1 MLRPRRSSSLYSDAK
16 VRGSIHLS
24 SAKPRLVTGTFLL
37 ITVATFLYFLAV
49 GALIPTL
56 PLYVEGPLGGT
67 SVSVGLAVGA
77 FAISAVVLRPF
88 IGGISDRNGRKLL
101 MLGGAGLVGLS
112 MAAYSFADTLWLL
125 IGLRVVTGAG
135 EAAFYTG
142 AASAINDLAP
152 DARRGEALSYFSLAL
167 YSGLALGPILGE
179 SVLEAI
185 SFDAA
190 WFVAGAF
197 SGAAALLAWW
207 LPDTRP
213 PAGSVDVQEP
223 ALRRIVHPAGL
234 RPGTILASSVW
245 GLAGFS
251 AFVPLY
257 AKEIGL
263 GGSRSVFFTYSAVV
277 LGFRSLGARIPDLL
291 GPRKTASISLLC
303 TTLGLCIVATW
314 ADPIGLFGGAVV
326 FGVGQAMLFPAM
338 MTIAING
345 ARPSERGAVVGTF
358 TAFFDLAFG
367 LGSLSLGAVAHALGY
382 RGLFFSAAAI
392 SLGGFFLLQGYAR
405 NPRPSSVVSGHA
417 HDHPAPALRTQG
429 SDTSEMDAH
438 SVR

>member
-1 MLRPRRSSSLYSDAK
+1 M
-16 VRGSIHLS
+16 
-24 SAKPRLVTGTFLL
+24 
-37 ITVATFLYFLAV
+37 
-49 GALIPTL
+49 
-56 PLYVEGPLGGT
+56 
-67 SVSVGLAVGA
+67 GLAVGA

-88 IGGISDRNGRKLL
+88 IGGISDRRGRKLL
-101 MLGGAGLVGLS
+101 MLGGAGLVGVS
-112 MAAYSFADTLWLL
+112 MAAYTFADTLWLL
-125 IGLRVVTGAG
+125 VVLRVVTGAG

-190 WFVAGAF
+190 WLVAGAF

-213 PAGSVDVQEP
+213 PAGDASGEQEP
-223 ALRRIVHPAGL
+223 ALRRIIHPAGL

-263 GGSRSVFFTYSAVV
+263 GGSRAVFFTYSAVV

-291 GPRKTASISLLC
+291 GPRKTASISLLS
-303 TTLGLCIVATW
+303 TTVGLCIVAAW

-367 LGSLSLGAVAHALGY
+367 LGSLSLGGVAHALGY

-405 NPRPSSVVSGHA
+405 NPRVSTTPSTESSPA
-417 HDHPAPALRTQG
+417 SSKPLDDTAEPTRHDHEPNA
-429 SDTSEMDAH
+429 EMDAH

>member
-1 MLRPRRSSSLYSDAK
+1 
-16 VRGSIHLS
+16 
-24 SAKPRLVTGTFLL
+24 
-37 ITVATFLYFLAV
+37 
-49 GALIPTL
+49 
-56 PLYVEGPLGGT
+56 
-67 SVSVGLAVGA
+67 
-77 FAISAVVLRPF
+77 VVLRPF
-88 IGGISDRNGRKLL
+88 IGGISDRKGRKLL

-112 MAAYSFADTLWLL
+112 MAAYTLADTLWLL
-125 IGLRVVTGAG
+125 VGLRVITGAG

-179 SVLEAI
+179 SVLELI

-190 WFVAGAF
+190 WLVAGGF
-197 SGAAALLAWW
+197 SAAAALLAWW

-213 PAGSVDVQEP
+213 PVGDPDDGQQP

-263 GGSRSVFFTYSAVV
+263 GGSRTVFFTYSAVV

-291 GPRKTASISLLC
+291 GPRKTASISLLS
-303 TTLGLCIVATW
+303 TTAGLCIVAAW
-314 ADPIGLFGGAVV
+314 ADPIGLFAGAVV

-405 NPRPSSVVSGHA
+405 NPRATTTRPTPPEDTTESTHQGH
-417 HDHPAPALRTQG
+417 G
-429 SDTSEMDAH
+429 SDAPEMDAH

>member
-1 MLRPRRSSSLYSDAK
+1 
-16 VRGSIHLS
+16 
-24 SAKPRLVTGTFLL
+24 
-37 ITVATFLYFLAV
+37 
-49 GALIPTL
+49 
-56 PLYVEGPLGGT
+56 
-67 SVSVGLAVGA
+67 VGA
-77 FAISAVVLRPF
+77 FAISAVMLRPF
-88 IGGISDRNGRKLL
+88 IGGIGDRRGRKLL
-101 MLGGAGLVGLS
+101 MLGGAGLVAVS
-112 MAAYSFADTLWLL
+112 MMAYTLADSLWLL
-125 IGLRVVTGAG
+125 VVLRIFTGAG

-167 YSGLALGPILGE
+167 YSGLAVGPILGE

-185 SFDAA
+185 DFDTA
-190 WFVAGAF
+190 WLVAGAF
-197 SGAAALLAWW
+197 SAGAALLAVW

-213 PAGSVDVQEP
+213 EYEEEEGP
-223 ALRRIVHPAGL
+223 ALRRLLHPAGL
-234 RPGTILASSVW
+234 RPGTILAASVW

-263 GGSRSVFFTYSAVV
+263 DGSRAVFFTYSAVV
-277 LGFRSLGARIPDLL
+277 LGFRSLGARIPDIL
-291 GPRKTASISLLC
+291 GPRKTASISLLS
-303 TTLGLCIVATW
+303 TTVGLCVVAAW
-314 ADPIGLFGGAVV
+314 AEPIGLFGGAIV
-326 FGVGQAMLFPAM
+326 FGFGQAMLFPAM

-367 LGSLSLGAVAHALGY
+367 LGSFSLGAIAHALGY

-405 NPRPSSVVSGHA
+405 HPRSTGGAVTGVGVEAEGARYESGEDPGA
-417 HDHPAPALRTQG
+417 SGRP
-429 SDTSEMDAH
+429 EIDAR